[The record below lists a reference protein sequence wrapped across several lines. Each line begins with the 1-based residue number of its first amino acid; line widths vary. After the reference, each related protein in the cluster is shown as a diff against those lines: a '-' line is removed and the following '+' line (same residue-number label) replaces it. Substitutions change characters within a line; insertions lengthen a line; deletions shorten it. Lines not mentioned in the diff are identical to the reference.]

1 MSLWDM
7 LSGIGSIGAGL
18 TVADDIRGVGA
29 DAAAQMGELSSQ
41 LQADTAFKGYGV
53 TSGLGTS
60 TVNADGSTT
69 LGVGP
74 NATQQAAAGA
84 NQGAATSGFNNAM
97 LAAMGA
103 QGNPAYQQAMA
114 GQTAAQQ
121 GLSGQQAGAFNAS
134 QQAMANSMMDTGARE
149 QQIYDRAMAMQQ
161 PMLDQQ
167 RGQHMARE
175 AATGRRG
182 VMGSAFGGTGEDAA
196 MARAQ
201 AQAQNE
207 ASFQAMGQAQNEM
220 MNQANMANMYGGLGQ
235 GYAGMQSNIG
245 SAMGALGAQQ
255 AQLGQG
261 AAGLMGNIAN
271 QQGNF
276 GMQQY
281 QQSFTPMQMQ
291 MQLMGL
297 GGQNAD
303 RFQTGQIT
311 GANHAA
317 QLGLGGIQA
326 QINAETTAADMYS
339 KLLGAG
345 LTSMTNIGS
354 GMMNDAGQFDWKSW
368 LLGGG
373 D

>member
-7 LSGIGSIGAGL
+7 LAGIGSIGAGIS
-18 TVADDIRGVGA
+18 VANDIRGVGQ
-29 DAAAQMGELSSQ
+29 DAATQMGDLATK
-41 LQADTAFKGYGV
+41 LKADTAFKGYGV

-60 TVNADGSTT
+60 SVNADGSTN

-74 NATQQAAAGA
+74 DQGFQTSAVNAMLSADAAR
-84 NQGAATSGFNNAM
+84 NNAM
-97 LAAMGA
+97 ADR
-103 QGNPAYQQAMA
+103 
-114 GQTAAQQ
+114 
-121 GLSGQQAGAFNAS
+121 GL
-134 QQAMANSMMDTGARE
+134 RE
-149 QQIYDRAMAMQQ
+149 QEIFNSAMAMQQ

-167 RGQHMARE
+167 AGQHRAME

-201 AQAQNE
+201 AQAMNQ
-207 ASFQAMGQAQNEM
+207 ASFQAMNQAETEM
-220 MNQANMANMYGGLGQ
+220 MNQANMSNMFNQ
-235 GYAGMQSNIG
+235 M
-245 SAMGALGAQQ
+245 
-255 AQLGQG
+255 
-261 AAGLMGNIAN
+261 AN
-271 QQGNF
+271 QN
-276 GMQQY
+276 Y

-303 RFQTGQIT
+303 RYQTGQIT

-345 LTSMTNIGS
+345 LSSMTNIGS
-354 GMMNDAGQFDWKSW
+354 GMLNQDGKFDI
-368 LLGGG
+368 LGFLGITE
-373 D
+373 